1 MRWIKENA
9 TTILTAAVLLL
20 TAGMAFARVQ
30 AVASRIDQKAD
41 TVTIY
46 RELDQIHK
54 TLARIEGKLDGI
66 SERH

>member
-1 MRWIKENA
+1 MRWLKENA

-30 AVASRIDQKAD
+30 TVCGRIEEKAD
-41 TVTIY
+41 KAVIY

-54 TLARIEGKLDGI
+54 TLARIESKLDGI